1 MQIAL
6 ERVCRGRPGGDSH
19 ELRKLIAESIILC
32 AKGGKTGLGQLADA
46 GERSLARIR
55 GDTAGLSAGSH
66 CDWRA
71 PRVMGVFLESAYVV
85 QIISD
90 LGGARREQRP

>member
-1 MQIAL
+1 MIADGFDSRTLACMQIAL
-6 ERVCRGRPGGDSH
+6 ERVCRGRPGGDSP

-55 GDTAGLSAGSH
+55 GEAKSA
-66 CDWRA
+66 
-71 PRVMGVFLESAYVV
+71 
-85 QIISD
+85 
-90 LGGARREQRP
+90 